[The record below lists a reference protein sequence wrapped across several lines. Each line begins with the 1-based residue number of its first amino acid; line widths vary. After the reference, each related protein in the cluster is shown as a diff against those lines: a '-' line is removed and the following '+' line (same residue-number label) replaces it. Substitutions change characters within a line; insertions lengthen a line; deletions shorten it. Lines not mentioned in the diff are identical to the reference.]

1 MVGGIIHLFTFPF
14 SRIDLKQGTEEV
26 LNKQNVLENSDD
38 CERAV
43 KDRSTQACLM
53 IWAGFQQVERLS
65 AN

>member
-1 MVGGIIHLFTFPF
+1 MVGGIIHLSTFPF

-43 KDRSTQACLM
+43 KDPSYLLHLGE
-53 IWAGFQQVERLS
+53 W
-65 AN
+65 